1 MNIRSVWS
9 VTAKVSKRIKVESL
23 IHSKDRS
30 KDKSFLP
37 CHEDIGI
44 GRCFELF
51 DHDLPFS
58 KFRKIERVYRSSKNS
73 V

>member
-1 MNIRSVWS
+1 MNIRNVWS
-9 VTAKVSKRIKVESL
+9 VAAKVSKRFKVESL
-23 IHSKDRS
+23 IYSKDRS

-37 CHEDIGI
+37 CHEGIGI

-58 KFRKIERVYRSSKNS
+58 KFRKIERVYRSSESS